1 MTAFPAVD
9 HRVEVCVV
17 GGGMAGLCAA
27 VAAARQGR
35 KTLLVQDR
43 PVLGGNA
50 SSEVRMWI
58 CGAHGKDNKE
68 TGLLEELQLDN
79 ARLNPAG
86 NYSIWDAVLWN
97 FASQQ
102 PNLTLLLNC
111 SICDGQAESIAG
123 DATLRRLTRIKG
135 WQLTSQTWHTIEAR
149 VFIDCSGD
157 SVLAPIAGAHTRYGR
172 EARHEFDEDIQ
183 PEVADRKTMG
193 NTLLIQLRRVGEE
206 VPYTPPP
213 FAYRFDSHE
222 EFAHRLTN
230 GVQAHNFWWLE
241 LGGLQDTIAD
251 AEPIRDELMRVAW
264 GVWDF
269 IKNRSPHR
277 KDAADWAIEW
287 VGSLPGKR
295 ENRRYV
301 GGHTLSQNDV
311 RAGGVDFHRFD
322 DVIAYGGWSMD
333 DHHPAGLMY
342 PGAPTIFHAAPS
354 PYVIPYRCL
363 YSANVV
369 NLMMAGRNI
378 SVTHAALSS
387 TRVMATCA
395 MIGQAA
401 GTAAAVAIE
410 RGVTPAQVYPNHI
423 AEVQSRLQRDDSWL
437 PGRTRTID
445 PLSNGATASSASLLA
460 GHDRPIESVAS
471 PHVAPLGT
479 PVVLELPESRQVAGV
494 RIVFDSNL
502 RNDKRMPCRYPQRH
516 DRAAMPATLARNIRI
531 EARQDGQW
539 ITVYKGEN
547 AQRLAYLPVHQR
559 ADAVRLIVD
568 DAWAD
573 GAETRVL
580 AMEAVSTLPNHR
592 PLPTPRVAWS
602 DVLSRVPAS
611 DLEPAPRQECEN
623 SAEMSPAAGDGQPSS
638 RASDRSRTIG
648 LPA

>member
-1 MTAFPAVD
+1 MSNFSTVN

-27 VAAARQGR
+27 VASARQGR
-35 KTLLVQDR
+35 RTLLIQDR

-58 CGAHGKDNKE
+58 CGAHGKENKE

-102 PNLTLLLNC
+102 PNLSLLLNC
-111 SICDGQAESIAG
+111 TVCDGDAEAVAG
-123 DATLRRLTRIKG
+123 DAALRHLTQLRA
-135 WQLTSQTWHTIEAR
+135 WQLTSQTWHTVEAK

-157 SVLAPIAGAHTRYGR
+157 SVLAPIAGAHTRRGR

-183 PEVADRKTMG
+183 PDVADRKTMG

-206 VPYTPPP
+206 VPFTPPP

-222 EFAHRLTN
+222 QFAHRLFN

-251 AEPIRDELMRVAW
+251 AESIRDDLLRVAW

-277 KDAADWAIEW
+277 KDAADWALEW

-301 GGHTLSQNDV
+301 GGHTLTQNEV
-311 RAGGVDFHRFD
+311 RAGGADFHLFD

-333 DHHPAGLMY
+333 DHHPAGLMF

-363 YSANVV
+363 FSANVT

-395 MIGQAA
+395 MLGQAA

-410 RGVTPAQVYPNHI
+410 RGVSPAQVYPNHI
-423 AEVQSRLQRDDSWL
+423 RDVQVRLQRDDAWL
-437 PGRTRTID
+437 PGRVRPID
-445 PLSNGATASSASLLA
+445 DISRGATASSPALLA
-460 GHDRPIESVAS
+460 GHDRPLEDVAA
-471 PHVAPLGT
+471 PYVVALGT
-479 PVVLELPESRQVAGV
+479 PIMLELPEARQVGGL
-494 RIVFDSNL
+494 RLVFDSNL
-502 RNDKRMPCRYPQRH
+502 RNDKRMPCSYPQRH
-516 DRAAMPATLARNIRI
+516 DRSAMPSTLAKAFRVEVR
-531 EARQDGQW
+531 EAGRW
-539 ITVYKGEN
+539 IGAHQGEN
-547 AQRLAYLPVHQR
+547 GQRLVHVPVNR
-559 ADAVRLIVD
+559 RVDALRLIVEEAWSGGQ
-568 DAWAD
+568 DA
-573 GAETRVL
+573 RVL
-580 AMEAVSTLPNHR
+580 AMEAITALPHDR
-592 PLPTPRVAWS
+592 PTPMPRVAWS
-602 DVLSRVPAS
+602 EVVARVNPADLAPNPSDTGVNFDDGRHEPNGSEGESR
-611 DLEPAPRQECEN
+611 DKPRT
-623 SAEMSPAAGDGQPSS
+623 P
-638 RASDRSRTIG
+638 SRTS
-648 LPA
+648 A